1 MCGGMKL
8 SGKQII
14 FVIFLVAVIA
24 FVYFSG
30 MRSWLTI
37 EELKNHKQVLMFTVQ
52 RHYFLSVVIY
62 ILSFALMVITLI
74 PFTPLLTIASG
85 AIFGTFFGAVYTVC
99 GALTGS
105 LGSLILFRYVFRDL
119 LLQRHSAQFD
129 RFQLEFQHHGIN
141 YLLSLVLLPIMP
153 FSLIT
158 ILAGISD
165 IAVWK
170 FILAIGIGMLPTTFL
185 YTYTGQ
191 QLSHI
196 ESANDILSWHFILLF
211 ISLAVLALVPI
222 VIGKIKERLKR

>member
-1 MCGGMKL
+1 MKL

-14 FVIFLVAVIA
+14 FIIFLVAVIA

-37 EELKNHKQVLMFTVQ
+37 EALKNHKQALMFTVQ
-52 RHYFLSVVIY
+52 RHYFFSVAVF
-62 ILSFALMVITLI
+62 ILCYALMIITLI
-74 PFTPLLTIASG
+74 PFTPLLTLASG
-85 AIFGTFFGAVYTVC
+85 AIFGTVLGALYTVC
-99 GALTGS
+99 GALAGCLIS
-105 LGSLILFRYVFRDL
+105 LVLFRYVFRDL
-119 LLQRHSAQFD
+119 LVQRHSAQFD
-129 RFQLEFQHHGIN
+129 RFQLEFRHHGIN

-165 IAVWK
+165 IALWK

-191 QLSHI
+191 QLSHV

-211 ISLAVLALVPI
+211 TILALLSLFPI
-222 VIGKIKERLKR
+222 VMSKIRDRLKR